1 MLLSLFFIFSLFLTI
16 TILSSLSAEERNCL
30 FAPPTIISAH
40 AQDEK
45 QSTNTKSSVG
55 KELPRVI
62 DSRFHVEVLID
73 GLQLP
78 TAMDFLGPNDILV
91 LEKNKGTVQRI
102 VNGHMLDKPLLD
114 VNVNEDN
121 ERGMAGIA
129 VSKSIPGHTYVFL
142 YYTEAEGRDG
152 GKPIGDRFY
161 RYEFVNN
168 KLVNPKLILDIQITA
183 HNYHHGGKILIG
195 PDKNVYLLVGSVSSD
210 KSDRLDTMAMNI
222 KDALQPDGRAGI
234 LRFTQDGKPVGKGIL
249 GNKYPLNLY
258 YAYGMRNGFGM
269 GFDPISKRLWDTE
282 NGPTFGDEINLVKP
296 GFNSGWKKI
305 QGIWEDRGFKTRGI
319 ANADDI
325 NKLVNFGGK
334 GKYRHPEFV
343 WKDPVG
349 VTALTFLNSDKYG
362 KEYQNDM
369 FVGDINSG
377 SLYHFKLNQN
387 RTELSL
393 NKPLN
398 DKIVDNYN
406 EMKGIRFGEG
416 FSGTGQKGFVG
427 ITDIKVGRYD
437 GYLYIVSFGQGKIFK
452 IVPNLQ

>member
-1 MLLSLFFIFSLFLTI
+1 LLSFFFIFSLFLTI
-16 TILSSLSAEERNCL
+16 MILSSLIETERDCF
-30 FAPPTIISAH
+30 FASPTILSAL

-45 QSTNTKSSVG
+45 QSIQTKSSVD
-55 KELPRVI
+55 KELPHVI
-62 DSRFHVEVLID
+62 DSRLHVEVLID

-78 TAMDFLGPNDILV
+78 TAMDFLAPNDILV

-114 VNVNEDN
+114 VNVNGEN

-142 YYTEAEGRDG
+142 YYTEAEGQDG

-161 RYEFVNN
+161 RYELVNN
-168 KLVNPKLILDIQITA
+168 KLVNPKLILDIQITT
-183 HNYHHGGKILIG
+183 HDYHHGGKILIG
-195 PDKNVYLLVGSVSSD
+195 PDNNVYLLVGSESSD
-210 KSDRLDTMAMNI
+210 KSDPLDTMAMNI
-222 KDALQPDGRAGI
+222 KDGLQPDGRAGI
-234 LRFTQDGKPVGKGIL
+234 LRFTQDGKPVGEGIL

-269 GFDPISKRLWDTE
+269 DFDPVTKKLWDTE
-282 NGPTFGDEINLVKP
+282 NGPSFGDEINLVYP

-305 QGIWEDRGFKTRGI
+305 QGIWEEIESKMGGI
-319 ANADDI
+319 ANGDDI
-325 NKLVNFGGK
+325 DKLMDFAGK
-334 GKYRHPEFV
+334 GKYSDPEFV
-343 WKDPVG
+343 WRDPVG

-362 KEYQNDM
+362 KEYQNGM
-369 FVGDINSG
+369 FVGDINFG
-377 SLYHFKLNQN
+377 NLYHFKLNEN

-393 NKPLN
+393 NKPLD
-398 DKIVDNYN
+398 DKVVENYN

-416 FSGTGQKGFVG
+416 FGATGQKGFVG
-427 ITDIKVGRYD
+427 ITDIEVGRYD

-452 IVPNLQ
+452 IVPNSQ